1 MKKLYLVDVSSMF
14 FRAFYA
20 IPPLRTSSGL
30 PTNALYGFLSMCIK
44 LLRENRPDYLV
55 FCFDRKE
62 PSFRNELYENY
73 KANRSEMP
81 EDLVPQM
88 PYIRKITEKLG
99 VLAVDREGFEA
110 DDIIG
115 TLALRGEK
123 ENLEVSIVSGDKDF
137 AQLVNDRITLY
148 DTMKNI
154 RIDRAGVV
162 EKWGVEPSQ
171 MIDYLS
177 IIGDSSDNIPGV
189 RGVGPKGAQK
199 LLAEYKTLDGIY
211 AHIDEIKSESLRAK
225 LIESREAAYL
235 ARRLVTIVKDINL
248 NLKLDDMKI
257 KPIDVESFKVLLEE
271 LEFEAFSRKLFV
283 NESTV
288 AAVAEAETRV
298 EIKEKIDKS
307 VSVGVKKSN
316 FKSEHWSLSDLQN
329 NINPYDEIW
338 AAQNERGFCL
348 GYDGKI
354 IQVDARLEEIGEVLG
369 PKFLSWKG
377 YDVKSIWQT
386 IHLNQ
391 PMTPKWDTMLAAYV
405 VRAGAIGSFSNVYEK
420 YSHQKLPDLA
430 SSEDCLRC
438 ELSLEPILREKLE
451 QTRGMSVLEK
461 FELPLVPILHD
472 MEARGILVDKAEL
485 KTQSEVLA
493 IDIARL
499 EKEIYKL
506 AGEHFN
512 ISSPKQL
519 GAVLFE
525 KLKIPSAKR
534 TKTGYS
540 TDNDVLTKLAT
551 EYPICGLAIEYRE
564 LSKLKSTYVDA
575 LPDLVDVRDGRI
587 HTHFHQAI
595 TQTGRLSSTNPN
607 LQNIPIRTERGRAIR
622 RAFMADKDH
631 LLLSVD
637 YSQIEL
643 RVLAE
648 ITNDPGLCEAFQK
661 DFDIHSATASEI
673 FGVALDQVTFEQRRM
688 AKAVNFGIA
697 YGQGIYGLAETLN
710 ISRDESKKIIESYFN
725 KFKKVKEYM
734 LDTVAIAKNQ
744 GYVESLFGRRRYM
757 DEFKSAS
764 SMVQKFGERAAINA
778 PIQGTASDLMKKA
791 MIDVAGGVAAP
802 MLLQVHD
809 ELLFE
814 CHKDEVESE
823 SLNIKNIMES
833 VAPFKIPLRVQISW
847 SHFWE

>member
-20 IPPLRTSSGL
+20 IPPLRTTAGL
-30 PTNALYGFLSMCIK
+30 PTNALYGFLAMCIK

-62 PSFRNELYENY
+62 PSFRSQLYADY
-73 KANRSEMP
+73 KANRIDMP

-99 VLAVDREGFEA
+99 VLALDRENFEA
-110 DDIIG
+110 DDVIG
-115 TLALRGEK
+115 SLAVQFEK
-123 ENLEVSIVSGDKDF
+123 ENLEVHIVSGDKDF
-137 AQLVNDRITLY
+137 AQLVNDRISLY

-154 RIDRAGVV
+154 RLGRAGVV
-162 EKWGVEPSQ
+162 EKWGVEPTQ
-171 MIDYLS
+171 MIDYLA
-177 IIGDSSDNIPGV
+177 IVGDSSDNIPGV

-199 LLAEYKTLDGIY
+199 LLAEHKTLDGIY
-211 AHIDEIKSESLRAK
+211 AHLDEIKSESLRSK

-235 ARRLVTIVKDINL
+235 ARKLVTIITDIHFDVKL
-248 NLKLDDMKI
+248 EDMKI

-271 LEFEAFSRKLFV
+271 LEFGAFARKIFASG
-283 NESTV
+283 ESP
-288 AAVAEAETRV
+288 AVT
-298 EIKEKIDKS
+298 DTH
-307 VSVGVKKSN
+307 VGTGSIEVKKNN
-316 FKSEHWSLSDLQN
+316 FKLEQWALGDLQKK
-329 NINPYDEIW
+329 ITPYDEIW

-369 PKFLSWKG
+369 PKFLAWKG
-377 YDVKSIWQT
+377 YDVKSLWQSIRLT
-386 IHLNQ
+386 Q

-405 VRAGAIGSFSNVYEK
+405 VRAGAIESFSDVYEK
-420 YSHQKLPDLA
+420 YSGQKLPDLA
-430 SSEDCLRC
+430 SSEDFLQC

-451 QTRGMSVLEK
+451 QTRGLSVFEK
-461 FELPLVPILHD
+461 FELPLVPVLHD

-485 KTQSEVLA
+485 KVQSEVLA

-499 EKEIYKL
+499 EKEIYKI
-506 AGEHFN
+506 AGESFN

-525 KLKIPSAKR
+525 KLKIPSGKR

-540 TDNDVLTKLAT
+540 TDSDVLTKLAA
-551 EYPICGLAIEYRE
+551 EYPICGLTIEYRE

-575 LPDLVDVRDGRI
+575 IPELVDARDGRI
-587 HTHFHQAI
+587 HTHFHQAV

-622 RAFMADKDH
+622 KAFMAAKDH

-648 ITNDPGLCEAFQK
+648 ITSDPGLCEAFQK
-661 DFDIHSATASEI
+661 DLDIHSATAAEI
-673 FGVALDQVTFEQRRM
+673 FGVALDQVTSEQRRM

-697 YGQGIYGLAETLN
+697 YGQGVYGLAETLN
-710 ISRDESKKIIESYFN
+710 ISREESKKIIESYFI

-734 LDTVAIAKNQ
+734 LDTVAIAKEQ

-791 MIDVAGGVAAP
+791 MIDVAESVSAP

-814 CHKDEVESE
+814 CHKDEVEGE
-823 SLNIKNIMES
+823 SLNIKNIMEA

-847 SHFWE
+847 SPFWD

>member
-20 IPPLRTSSGL
+20 IPPLRTTNGL
-30 PTNALYGFLSMCIK
+30 PTNALYGFLAMCIK

-62 PSFRNELYENY
+62 PSFRHKLYSEY
-73 KANRSEMP
+73 KANRTEMP
-81 EDLVPQM
+81 EDLEPQL

-99 VLAVDREGFEA
+99 VRALDCEGFEA

-115 TLALRGEK
+115 TLAVQSEK
-123 ENLEVSIVSGDKDF
+123 ENLEVHIVSGDKDF
-137 AQLVNDRITLY
+137 AQLVNDRITMY

-154 RIDRAGVV
+154 RLDRMGVI
-162 EKWGVEPSQ
+162 EKWGVEPAQ

-177 IIGDSSDNIPGV
+177 IVGDSSDNIPGV

-211 AHIDEIKSESLRAK
+211 EHIDEIKSESLRSK

-235 ARRLVTIVKDINL
+235 ARKLVTIVTDMSLDI
-248 NLKLDDMKI
+248 KLDDMKL
-257 KPIDVESFKVLLEE
+257 KPIDVESFKVLLDE
-271 LEFEAFSRKLFV
+271 LEFGAFARKLFG
-283 NESTV
+283 
-288 AAVAEAETRV
+288 AETPV
-298 EIKEKIDKS
+298 GPIGS
-307 VSVGVKKSN
+307 AGTTVSVATKKL
-316 FKSEHWSLSDLQN
+316 KSEQWSLRDLQTK
-329 NINPYDEIW
+329 INPYDEIW
-338 AAQNERGFCL
+338 AAKNERGFCL
-348 GYDGKI
+348 GYDGKL
-354 IQVDARLEEIGEVLG
+354 IQVDAKLEEIGKILG
-369 PKFLSWKG
+369 PKQLSWKG

-386 IHLNQ
+386 IHLTQ
-391 PMTPKWDTMLAAYV
+391 SAIPKWDTMLAAYV
-405 VRAGAIGSFSNVYEK
+405 VKAGSIDSFSDVYEK
-420 YSHQKLPDLA
+420 YCGQKLPDLA
-430 SSEDCLRC
+430 SSEDFLQC
-438 ELSLEPILREKLE
+438 EFAVEQVLREKLE

-461 FELPLVPILHD
+461 FELPLVPVLFD
-472 MEARGILVDKAEL
+472 MEARGILVNKVEL
-485 KTQSEVLA
+485 KAQSEGLA
-493 IDIARL
+493 LDISRL
-499 EKEIYKL
+499 EKEIYQL
-506 AGEHFN
+506 AGESFN

-519 GAVLFE
+519 GSILFE
-525 KLKIPSAKR
+525 KLKIPSGKR

-540 TDNDVLTKLAT
+540 TDSDVLSRLASAH
-551 EYPICGLAIEYRE
+551 PICGLAIEYRE
-564 LSKLKSTYVDA
+564 LAKLKSTYVDA
-575 LPDLVDVRDGRI
+575 IPELIDTRDGRI

-622 RAFMADKDH
+622 KAFIANKDH
-631 LLLSVD
+631 VLLSVD

-648 ITNDPGLCEAFQK
+648 ITNDPGLCEAFQN
-661 DFDIHSATASEI
+661 DIDIHSATASEVL
-673 FGVALDQVTFEQRRM
+673 GVALDQVTPEHRRI
-688 AKAVNFGIA
+688 AKAINFGIA
-697 YGQGIYGLAETLN
+697 YGQGVYGLAETLN
-710 ISRDESKKIIESYFN
+710 ISRDESKKIIENYFI

-734 LDTVAIAKNQ
+734 LNTVAIAKEQ

-757 DEFKSAS
+757 DEFKSSS

-791 MIDVAGGVAAP
+791 MIDVANSIEAP

-814 CHKDEVESE
+814 CHKDHVESE
-823 SLNIKNIMES
+823 SLNIKKIMES
-833 VAPFKIPLRVQISW
+833 VAKFKIPLRVNISW
-847 SHFWE
+847 GSSWE